1 MHPKQ
6 LFPRHDELRP
16 EPSHDYRIRL
26 PVNNHVTEKTEILA
40 FPRRASVEDLPDVA
54 KIYRLAFFTAMP
66 QMPIL
71 HSPSEDLNYFLTAV
85 YVSSEM
91 WVLEAPGG
99 VTVGFIAFRPGRV
112 DHLYV
117 VPKYQRQ
124 GLGSSL
130 LAVAQTSGDTLRVRT
145 FRCNWAGRHFFEKHG
160 FRMEG
165 ETDGRGNEEKQPDVL
180 YVWER
185 NKSAA

>member
-1 MHPKQ
+1 MNDHA
-6 LFPRHDELRP
+6 P
-16 EPSHDYRIRL
+16 E
-26 PVNNHVTEKTEILA
+26 TTEILA

-66 QMPIL
+66 QMPVL
-71 HSPSEDLNYFLTAV
+71 HSPAEDLNYFLTGV
-85 YVSSEM
+85 YVSSEL

-99 VTVGFIAFRPGRV
+99 VSVGFIAFRPGWV

-117 VPKYQRQ
+117 VPKYQRH

-130 LAVAQTSGDTLRVRT
+130 LSVAMASSATLRART
-145 FRCNWAGRHFFEKHG
+145 FRCNWGGRHFFEKYG

-185 NKSAA
+185 NAGAKQ

>member
-1 MHPKQ
+1 MNDHA
-6 LFPRHDELRP
+6 P
-16 EPSHDYRIRL
+16 E
-26 PVNNHVTEKTEILA
+26 TTEILA

-66 QMPIL
+66 QMPVL
-71 HSPSEDLNYFLTAV
+71 HSPAEDLNYFLTGV
-85 YVSSEM
+85 YVSSEV

-99 VTVGFIAFRPGRV
+99 VSVGFIAFRPGSV

-117 VPKYQRQ
+117 VPKYQRH

-130 LAVAQTSGDTLRVRT
+130 LSVAMTVSETLRART
-145 FRCNWAGRHFFEKHG
+145 FRCNWGGRHFFEKHG

-185 NKSAA
+185 KAEK